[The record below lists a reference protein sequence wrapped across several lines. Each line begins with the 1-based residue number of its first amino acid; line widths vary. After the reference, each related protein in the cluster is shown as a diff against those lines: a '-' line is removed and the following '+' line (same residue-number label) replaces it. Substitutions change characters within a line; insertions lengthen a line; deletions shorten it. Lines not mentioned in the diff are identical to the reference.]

1 MLYPEEIDKM
11 KLRNLAYLTAVL
23 FASAV
28 LTADLFG
35 QALSKAEERM
45 LEDEFVRS
53 KVEQGLSHA
62 SGNREDLGPVVLGN
76 PRQAIITLR
85 VGIHYSY
92 TTGGAYSEFASLN
105 HPSVQIAN
113 TEGTVHAV
121 NLANGQTI
129 ASITPGQIVEIS
141 YTTAGGYAVTSP
153 AGTTNVAGPI
163 RFNAEV
169 ATNQFSIQSIRRSN
183 PLVGGSPQTVP
194 LYRGTIEVSR
204 STATAADRVNLV
216 NIVEVENY
224 VRGVVAN
231 ESIASFH
238 IEALKAQATA
248 ARGYAIANVGNYVA
262 RGYPFDIVD
271 SSASQVY
278 RGVISEHVRAVQAAD
293 ETQGLVTSYQG
304 KIISALYSSSFGG
317 YSDSNHWIF
326 NSPSS
331 ELPGTNV
338 TPYLT
343 GIYDGE
349 GTPPDLTTDAGRQ
362 AFWTSAN
369 QAFSY
374 DMCGRVGN
382 RFARWRITIPAADI
396 KARLTPARIVV
407 ISGDTSG
414 SITGIEMLQ
423 RMTGS
428 NRIARIRVT
437 LTSGV
442 VEVRGWD
449 NLRSVIGRT
458 RSDATSPVD
467 PCTGTAIAANFTLTN
482 PAMIETTSNI
492 DGTLATVIST
502 GGGWGHNVGMS
513 QYGAHGRG
521 LAGQTFLQILKTYYQ
536 GADVGSYPISLRRQP
551 LNDRR
556 TLSQAFYT
564 SSVQGTLVVRVK
576 AELKKFIL
584 LVNGNPILIHRSEIQ
599 NGVVTIDVSKYLVPG
614 LNTIEHDGTNRHGGA
629 TYNIKVN

>member
-1 MLYPEEIDKM
+1 M
-11 KLRNLAYLTAVL
+11 KLRTLAYLAGILLVSIL
-23 FASAV
+23 
-28 LTADLFG
+28 LTESLPG
-35 QALSKAEERM
+35 QKMSKKEERM
-45 LEDEFVRS
+45 LEEEFVRS
-53 KVEQGLSHA
+53 KAEVGLSHA
-62 SGNREDLGPVVLGN
+62 SGNRSELGPVVLGN
-76 PRQAIITLR
+76 PTQSIFTLR

-92 TTGGAYSEFASLN
+92 TTSGSYSEFASLN
-105 HPSVQIAN
+105 HPAVQVAN
-113 TEGTVHAV
+113 TEGTVHAID
-121 NLANGQTI
+121 LSTGQTI
-129 ASITPGQIVEIS
+129 ASITPGQIVEVS
-141 YTTAGGYAVTSP
+141 FTNTNGYAVTSS
-153 AGTTNVAGPI
+153 AGTANVTGPI
-163 RFNAEV
+163 RFTAEV
-169 ATNQFSIQSIRRSN
+169 ATNQFRIESIRRSN

-194 LYRGTIEVSR
+194 LYRGSIEINR

-216 NIVEVENY
+216 NIVEVESY

-271 SSASQVY
+271 SSSSQVY
-278 RGVISEHVRAVQAAD
+278 RGVISEHVRAVQATD
-293 ETQGLVTSYQG
+293 ETHGIVASYQG
-304 KIISALYSSSFGG
+304 RIISALYSSSFGG
-317 YSDSNHWIF
+317 YSDSTHWIF

-331 ELPGTNV
+331 QLPGTNV

-349 GTPPDLTTDAGRQ
+349 GTPPDLTTDVGRQ
-362 AFWTSAN
+362 AFWTSAD
-369 QAFSY
+369 QALSY
-374 DMCGRVGN
+374 DMCGRVSN
-382 RFARWRITIPAADI
+382 RFARWRITIPAADV
-396 KARLTPARIVV
+396 KARLTPSRIVV
-407 ISGDTSG
+407 ISGDTTG
-414 SITGIEMLQ
+414 SITGIEVLQ

-449 NLRSVIGRT
+449 NLRNVIGRT

-482 PAMIETTSNI
+482 PAMVETTLNP
-492 DGTLATVIST
+492 DTTVANVIST

-536 GADVGSYPISLRRQP
+536 GVDVGSYPVTLRRQP
-551 LNDRR
+551 QTDRR
-556 TLSQAFYT
+556 SLSQTFYT
-564 SSVQGTLVVRVK
+564 ATAQGTLVVRVP
-576 AELKKFIL
+576 AEIKKL
-584 LVNGNPILIHRSEIQ
+584 VVRVNGNPISITPWQLQ
-599 NGVVTIDVSKYLVPG
+599 NDVFTADVSQFLVPG
-614 LNTIEHDGTNRHGGA
+614 LNTVEHDGMNRHGGI
-629 TYNIKVN
+629 TYNVNIQ